1 MTDPGPADPLPFP
14 HFYSPPLAG
23 RDDILVE
30 VYECFEISTHTP
42 LAGRDACLHPILP
55 AEILIS
61 THTPLAGRDNIEDGK
76 DKELLIS
83 THTPLAGRDD
93 HGGNVYQGTSNVY
106 SHAPCGT

>member
-42 LAGRDACLHPILP
+42 LAGRDPVPQCAMYICRTFLLTRPLRDVTEDP
-55 AEILIS
+55 EMTNIS
-61 THTPLAGRDNIEDGK
+61 ASFLLTRPLRDVTFE
-76 DKELLIS
+76 
-83 THTPLAGRDD
+83 
-93 HGGNVYQGTSNVY
+93 
-106 SHAPCGT
+106 

>member
-42 LAGRDACLHPILP
+42 LTGRDILQNGSDL
-55 AEILIS
+55 IDYIS
-61 THTPLAGRDNIEDGK
+61 THTPLTGRDHFSK
-76 DKELLIS
+76 SL
-83 THTPLAGRDD
+83 
-93 HGGNVYQGTSNVY
+93 
-106 SHAPCGT
+106 

>member
-42 LAGRDACLHPILP
+42 LAGRDK
-55 AEILIS
+55 AESLIPGYS
-61 THTPLAGRDNIEDGK
+61 ADF
-76 DKELLIS
+76 
-83 THTPLAGRDD
+83 
-93 HGGNVYQGTSNVY
+93 Y